1 MYNLAVWT
9 CKIPVLLMYA
19 TLMPVPKMIWSVR
32 ILATLF
38 SLSYL
43 STSIAPLLLC
53 RPLAYNWDKTIEGGT
68 CGNWPLYY
76 TMCGALN
83 IIYEGMLLVLP
94 MPFFLKLQMPLQK
107 KVVLIGMFGIGFA

>member
-19 TLMPVPKMIWSVR
+19 ALMPVPRMIWSAR
-32 ILATLF
+32 ILAILF
-38 SLSYL
+38 SLSCI

-53 RPLAYNWDKTIEGGT
+53 RPLAFNWDKTIKGGT

-83 IIYEGMLLVLP
+83 IIYEGMLL
-94 MPFFLKLQMPLQK
+94 
-107 KVVLIGMFGIGFA
+107 